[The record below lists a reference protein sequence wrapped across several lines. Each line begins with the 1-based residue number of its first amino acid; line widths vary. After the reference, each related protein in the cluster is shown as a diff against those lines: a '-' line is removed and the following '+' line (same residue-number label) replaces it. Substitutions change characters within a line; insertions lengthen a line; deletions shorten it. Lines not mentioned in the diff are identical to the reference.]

1 MPSAY
6 AGTPWYESS
15 FQPNDQNNFKDNWI
29 CNIDF
34 MPQDQMFVILFQGC
48 TKNGEYSGNV
58 LEMDHDTLKAEYDK
72 ATSRMLYWIFLINLR
87 NGLSMTAKT
96 LGMVAK
102 ELDLESCYFKKMCV
116 LCARRSFISIDGT
129 SIPNESD
136 IFKLV
141 TFFELN
147 RNPAIVGN
155 YVAHAF
161 DNRQRDLFHFFCR
174 TFSVPYT
181 DPVMVQL
188 RNTLK
193 RNVDYIWDEF
203 VRTVS
208 AH

>member
-1 MPSAY
+1 
-6 AGTPWYESS
+6 
-15 FQPNDQNNFKDNWI
+15 
-29 CNIDF
+29 

-161 DNRQRDLFHFFCR
+161 DNRHRDLFHFFCR